1 MIIQAITTMPD
12 IFDATQYGILGHAI
26 KSGTI
31 SLNTIN
37 LRDFSKR
44 DDGRIDDR
52 PYGGGPG
59 MVIAAEPMYQAIQS
73 VMPSYVIEL
82 CPKGKPLNQTIL
94 KRLAKKD
101 NLTLVLGRYE
111 GIDDRISPM
120 IHEKISIGDYVLSGG
135 EIPALVL
142 IDALARYVPGV
153 ITQASVDQDSFENQ
167 LLDHPHY
174 TRPEEWQGN
183 KVPKELMS
191 GNHQS
196 IEDWRLMQSLGQTW
210 LNRPDLLINRNFS
223 QRELALLAKFV
234 QNHQRRGIDYEY

>member
-12 IFDATQYGILGHAI
+12 IFDATQHGILGHAI
-26 KSGTI
+26 KSKKIELKTI
-31 SLNTIN
+31 H
-37 LRDFSKR
+37 LRDFSER
-44 DDGRIDDR
+44 EDGRIDDR

-59 MVIAAEPMYQAIQS
+59 MVISPEPMYQAIQS

-94 KRLAKKD
+94 KRLAKKEQ
-101 NLTLVLGRYE
+101 LTLVLGRYE
-111 GIDDRISPM
+111 GIDQRISPL

-142 IDALARYVPGV
+142 IDALARYIPGV
-153 ITQASVDQDSFENQ
+153 ITQASVEQDSFENQ

-174 TRPEEWQGN
+174 TRPENWQDH
-183 KVPKELMS
+183 KVPDELMS

-223 QRELALLAKFV
+223 QRELALLVKFV